1 MPDYLEKARLEQEK
15 KRELWQQ
22 QQRARMSQKLKERP
36 LPLGG
41 SKREEEKGKE
51 QEEGQGDE
59 ERQGQE
65 TSFGAAMAR
74 VREAQR
80 KKNLQKEESK
90 DGGSVEGKTEEVQKS
105 LKSLKNIYR
114 IINGTSAVTVVGII
128 ITFLVM
134 NAQLF
139 FGNLLKIDK
148 IPALSFWELL
158 LVLLVD
164 FILILTILT
173 ALVFIIA
180 TVGLIL
186 EHPLIKFLTDTFNI
200 SIP

>member
-15 KRELWQQ
+15 RRELWQQ
-22 QQRARMSQKLKERP
+22 QQKARMAQKLKERS
-36 LPLGG
+36 LLLAGDN
-41 SKREEEKGKE
+41 EEEKGEKGVE
-51 QEEGQGDE
+51 AEEGKGE
-59 ERQGQE
+59 VQE
-65 TSFGAAMAR
+65 GSFASAMAR
-74 VREAQR
+74 VREAKR
-80 KKNLQKEESK
+80 KKIAREKKLSENESKGIEGKIEES
-90 DGGSVEGKTEEVQKS
+90 QKS
-105 LKSLKNIYR
+105 LKNLKNIYR

-180 TVGLIL
+180 AVGLIL

-200 SIP
+200 SMP